1 MVVVDLRGIAEDVPF
16 DWSAAAR
23 LAAELRGTADNCENQ
38 IGLRSTLAQHAAA
51 EWRGVFAGQFSG
63 RMRTCI
69 GDAHRLAAALRQ
81 AANQLDELS
90 RLAREEQDRRE
101 KARQWQR
108 DQQDESVLEQIG
120 DFFFGED
127 DLPPIPDPVTP
138 PIFTTAAPIATTRG

>member
-1 MVVVDLRGIAEDVPF
+1 MVDLRGIAEDVRF
-16 DWSAAAR
+16 DWATAAR
-23 LAAELRGTADNCENQ
+23 LAAELRSTADTCESQ
-38 IGLRSTLAQHAAA
+38 IGRRTTIAHQAAA
-51 EWRGVFAGQFSG
+51 QWRGVYAVQFAE
-63 RMRTCI
+63 RMRICT

-101 KARQWQR
+101 KARQWQHA
-108 DQQDESVLEQIG
+108 QDDEGLLDKIG

-138 PIFTTAAPIATTRG
+138 PTFTTPSPISTTRG